1 MENAT
6 ETAATMPTKFCKHCG
21 EKFPLEAVVCT
32 KCGCPVE
39 ELKQAVQ
46 QPSIVV
52 NNSNVNTN
60 ANTHMMAGVPMGR
73 WKNQWASFFLCL
85 FLGFFGAHKFYEGKI
100 GMGILYLLTGGLFYI
115 GAFVDLIVILTK
127 PNPYFV

>member
-6 ETAATMPTKFCKHCG
+6 ETSVTMPTKFCKHCG
-21 EKFPLEAVVCT
+21 EKIPLEAVVCT

-46 QPSIVV
+46 QPNIVV

-60 ANTHMMAGVPMGR
+60 ANANMMAGVPMGR
-73 WKNQWASFFLCL
+73 WKNKWVSFFLCL

-100 GMGILYLLTGGLFYI
+100 GMGILYLFTGGLFYI